1 MVIANA
7 NAASMKVSSRVIA
20 MPRKRNPPSR
30 GSASKSGG
38 KPDVIS
44 CARSFIWLAIL
55 PQSSVVREA
64 DSFPAGT
71 RQFYDLG
78 HSSAVI
84 TRQGIQRM
92 LSCLVP
98 GALLFLSSMV
108 LSSAATLDDLKQLE
122 ITCFVPSYLTKGL
135 RLQNV
140 EVTYDEIQENEDQN
154 HPLPLYSI
162 QYGNGWNAT
171 FTIES
176 AREGIGDR
184 NIMADEE
191 NAEETEIKSP
201 FGPMYLI
208 YRPKGKDGRKNEIIA
223 NWVSDPNMNDEKG
236 KGPDSHP
243 VLGRFHGFS
252 ATGITV
258 AEFTKIIQSLHPI
271 GSEKA
276 HTSTLT
282 ANASP
287 AEKSALKI
295 HPKVFNMIDCWISDS
310 ETPVATEINLNAVEK
325 NGNQFNEDG
334 LKQDGE
340 WLSYSLP
347 DTGGF
352 MRYRVLEVKGNHY
365 KIEYQENGGGTLT
378 TASTIE
384 FEIEKRHIRRNG
396 SPMSIRVL
404 RVSSYTQ
411 K

>member
-1 MVIANA
+1 
-7 NAASMKVSSRVIA
+7 
-20 MPRKRNPPSR
+20 
-30 GSASKSGG
+30 
-38 KPDVIS
+38 
-44 CARSFIWLAIL
+44 
-55 PQSSVVREA
+55 
-64 DSFPAGT
+64 
-71 RQFYDLG
+71 
-78 HSSAVI
+78 
-84 TRQGIQRM
+84 M
-92 LSCLVP
+92 LSCFVP
-98 GALLFLSSMV
+98 SAVLFLSPMGQSA
-108 LSSAATLDDLKQLE
+108 AATLDDLKQLE
-122 ITCFVPSYLTKGL
+122 ITCYVPSYLPQGL
-135 RLQNV
+135 RLKDA
-140 EVTYDEIQENEDQN
+140 EITYEEFQENEHHN
-154 HPLPLYSI
+154 HPLPLYSL

-223 NWVSDPNMNDEKG
+223 NWVSDPNMNEEKG
-236 KGPDSHP
+236 KGRDPHP
-243 VLGRFHGFS
+243 VLGLFHGFS

-271 GSEKA
+271 GGNKPS
-276 HTSTLT
+276 TSLSTPAT
-282 ANASP
+282 NALVAETSSSGTSLP
-287 AEKSALKI
+287 ALNI

-310 ETPVATEINLNAVEK
+310 ESPVVTEINLNAVEK

-334 LKQDGE
+334 LKQEGE
-340 WLSYSLP
+340 WLSYSSP

-352 MRYRVLEVKGNHY
+352 MRYRVLEAKGNHY

-384 FEIEKRHIRRNG
+384 FDIDKRHIRQNG
-396 SPMSIRVL
+396 SPMTIRVL

>member
-1 MVIANA
+1 
-7 NAASMKVSSRVIA
+7 
-20 MPRKRNPPSR
+20 
-30 GSASKSGG
+30 
-38 KPDVIS
+38 
-44 CARSFIWLAIL
+44 
-55 PQSSVVREA
+55 
-64 DSFPAGT
+64 
-71 RQFYDLG
+71 
-78 HSSAVI
+78 
-84 TRQGIQRM
+84 M
-92 LSCLVP
+92 LSCFLP
-98 GALLFLSSMV
+98 SALLFLSPV
-108 LSSAATLDDLKQLE
+108 PPSSAASLDDLKQLE
-122 ITCFVPSYLTKGL
+122 ITCYVPSYLPQGL

-140 EVTYDEIQENEDQN
+140 ELTYDEIQENEDQN

-208 YRPKGKDGRKNEIIA
+208 YRPKGKDGRKAEIIA
-223 NWVSDPNMNDEKG
+223 NWVSDPSMNDEKA
-236 KGPDSHP
+236 KGADSHP

-258 AEFTKIIQSLHPI
+258 AEFTKIVQSLRPI
-271 GSEKA
+271 GGDKT
-276 HTSTLT
+276 HTSSLT
-282 ANASP
+282 ASVP
-287 AEKSALKI
+287 AVEKSALTI

-310 ETPVATEINLNAVEK
+310 ESPVATEINLNAVEK
-325 NGNQFNEDG
+325 NGNQFNEDA

-352 MRYRVLEVKGNHY
+352 MRYRVLEAKGNHY

-384 FEIEKRHIRRNG
+384 FDIDKRHIRRNG
-396 SPMSIRVL
+396 SPITVRVL
-404 RVSSYTQ
+404 RVLSYTQ